1 MSDKFMAYGM
11 QFLPLLISD
20 RLLLAIIDNPV
31 LFDSMQ
37 YFKYA
42 VLIPFFATLL
52 WLGAMICM

>member
-1 MSDKFMAYGM
+1 
-11 QFLPLLISD
+11 
-20 RLLLAIIDNPV
+20 LAIIDSPV